1 MPKRRIRE
9 EGEALRYLEN
19 AREILRSTQIEGDN
33 YMDKKPVRE
42 AFGTAYLAILEA
54 INDALIK
61 HGLTPKQLP
70 KKVETYRIALQE
82 HLSVRNGK
90 LLKDFNSLY
99 DSLHIA
105 GYYQGLL
112 YEVHLVKDAMKAAE
126 RFIKKVSG
134 GV

>member
-1 MPKRRIRE
+1 MPKKQIRK

-19 AREILRSTQIEGDN
+19 SREILRNTPIEGN
-33 YMDKKPVRE
+33 HYIDKNPVKE
-42 AFGTAYLAILEA
+42 ACGTAYLGVLEA

-61 HGLTPKQLP
+61 KGLTPKQLP

-82 HLSVRNGK
+82 HLSVKNGK

-99 DSLHIA
+99 DLLHIA

-112 YEVHLVKDAMKAAE
+112 YDAQVVKDTLKATE
-126 RFIKKVSG
+126 KFIKKISN

>member
-1 MPKRRIRE
+1 MPKRQIIK

-19 AREILRSTQIEGDN
+19 AREILRSTQIEGNN
-33 YMDKKPVRE
+33 YIDKKPVRE
-42 AFGTAYLAILEA
+42 ACGTAYLAVLEA

-61 HGLTPKQLP
+61 QGLTTKQLP
-70 KKVETYRIALQE
+70 KKVETYRIALQD
-82 HLSVRNGK
+82 HLSVKNGK

-99 DSLHIA
+99 DLLHIA

-112 YEVHLVKDAMKAAE
+112 YDAQVVKDTMKAAE